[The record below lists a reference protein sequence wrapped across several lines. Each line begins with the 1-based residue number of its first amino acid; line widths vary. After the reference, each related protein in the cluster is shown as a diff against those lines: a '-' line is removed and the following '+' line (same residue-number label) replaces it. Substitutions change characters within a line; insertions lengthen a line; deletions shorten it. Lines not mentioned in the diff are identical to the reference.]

1 MLQNT
6 TARKNVSLSSLLRF
20 EHLLFDG
27 GEELGTD
34 TTTALFTVVSF
45 SVALSYI
52 VVFFSFVFIPRG
64 GGRGFGGFLRLLLG
78 GGSLS

>member
-6 TARKNVSLSSLLRF
+6 TALKNVSLSSLLRF

-45 SVALSYI
+45 SVALSQ
-52 VVFFSFVFIPRG
+52 P
-64 GGRGFGGFLRLLLG
+64 FLADVCL
-78 GGSLS
+78 SLDEAVQREGQPHS

>member
-45 SVALSYI
+45 SVALSYV
-52 VVFFSFVFIPRG
+52 VVFFSFVFIPR